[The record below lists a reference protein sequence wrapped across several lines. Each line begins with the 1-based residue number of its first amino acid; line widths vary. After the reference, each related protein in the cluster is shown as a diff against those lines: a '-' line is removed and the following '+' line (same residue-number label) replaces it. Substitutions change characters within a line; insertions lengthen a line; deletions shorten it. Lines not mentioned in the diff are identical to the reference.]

1 MKIIN
6 TIRNKAQSL
15 SVKAHTMLTNN
26 RGDLST
32 STIGGI
38 IVGVVVIG
46 LLITAINAFFP
57 GFFGDMFDSMSDKL
71 NANW

>member
-15 SVKAHTMLTNN
+15 SIKAHTMLTSN

-32 STIGGI
+32 NTIGGI

>member
-1 MKIIN
+1 MKLIN
-6 TIRNKAQSL
+6 TIRNKVQSIG
-15 SVKAHTMLTNN
+15 VKTKCILDSK

-32 STIGGI
+32 TTIGGI

-57 GFFGDMFDSMSDKL
+57 NFFGDMFDSMATKL
-71 NANW
+71 DANW

>member
-15 SVKAHTMLTNN
+15 SIKAHPMLTSN

-32 STIGGI
+32 NTIGGI